1 MKKTKVE
8 QAQWILLILFTAVF
22 ALVNLARTG
31 LDDLWLDEVFTVRII
46 GQSIKDMLIMTA
58 KDVHPPLYY
67 FIVRIITDIFG
78 KNYMVFRAVS
88 FIPFMIT
95 CIYLLLYVK
104 KNKEYITGFL
114 FLFFISFTPN
124 AVLYN
129 NQIRM
134 YGFAALFCWLAYI
147 KLEHIIKSK
156 DGENSRKDY
165 LLFTLLS
172 VVAAYTHYYAL
183 ITIGFFFL
191 GLLIYSICEKNNIKL
206 TIICAIC
213 AALAYTP
220 WLIVLLQTMLRLT
233 SKGFWIPYIPSVATC
248 IKFLLPFCSKYY
260 KLIFVLVFG
269 YSIYY
274 SVNKRRKDDKEHFE
288 PDYAAII
295 GIMSVIMTI
304 VVGEVASYVLF
315 PCFLDRYI
323 YPAAV
328 VLWWIMSKKIGE
340 LKLKSIPNWLF
351 ALLCVIFMFISNITP
366 FLYAIKEDYR
376 LNQEFWDAKAY
387 IEGYDPDNTFIYTDQ
402 HILATEYYFPHYQS
416 SNIGDDCLMEDKTN
430 GRAIFILA
438 NQTID
443 QIKDSNDQKIDIIET
458 KDGVYQTKPV
468 KIYVT
473 EIN

>member
-8 QAQWILLILFTAVF
+8 QAQWILMILITSAF
-22 ALVNLARTG
+22 ALVNLARIG

-67 FIVRIITDIFG
+67 FIVRIITGIFG

-104 KNKEYITGFL
+104 KNKDYITGFL

-134 YGFAALFCWLAYI
+134 YGFAALFVWLAYI
-147 KLEHIIKSK
+147 ELDHIIGLDSNEKS
-156 DGENSRKDY
+156 RQHY
-165 LLFTLLS
+165 LLFTLFS
-172 VVAAYTHYYAL
+172 VAAAYTHYYAL
-183 ITIGFFFL
+183 VTIGFFFL
-191 GLLIYSICEKNNIKL
+191 GLLIYSICKRYNIKL
-206 TIICAIC
+206 TIICAVC
-213 AALAYTP
+213 AILAYTP

-233 SKGFWIPYIPSVATC
+233 SKGFWIPYIPSISTC
-248 IKFLLPFCSKYY
+248 VKFLLPFCNKYY
-260 KLIFVLVFG
+260 KLIFVMVFA
-269 YSIYY
+269 YALFY
-274 SVNKRRKDDKEHFE
+274 SVNRRRKDDKESFRV
-288 PDYAAII
+288 DYATVI
-295 GIMSVIMTI
+295 GITSVIMTI

-323 YPAAV
+323 YPAAI

-340 LKLKSIPNWLF
+340 IKIKRIPNWLF
-351 ALLCVIFMFISNITP
+351 SILCIIFMFISNITP
-366 FLYAIKEDYR
+366 FLYVIREDYR
-376 LNQEFWDAKAY
+376 LNQEFWEAKAY
-387 IEGYDPDNTFIYTDQ
+387 IEGYDPGSTFIYTDQ
-402 HILATEYYFPHYQS
+402 HILATEYYFPQFQS
-416 SNIGDDCLMEDKTN
+416 SNIGDDCLMEDKTE

-443 QIKDSNDQKIDIIET
+443 KIKDSNEETIDIIET
-458 KDGVYQTKPV
+458 VDGVYQTKPV

-473 EIN
+473 EIK

>member
-147 KLEHIIKSK
+147 ELDHIIKSNDVK
-156 DGENSRKDY
+156 SRRNY
-165 LLFTLLS
+165 LLFTLFS
-172 VVAAYTHYYAL
+172 VAAAYTHYYAL
-183 ITIGFFFL
+183 ITVGFFFL
-191 GLLIYSICEKNNIKL
+191 GLLIFSICKKNNIKL
-206 TIICAIC
+206 AIICSC
-213 AALAYTP
+213 TAALAYTP

-233 SKGFWIPYIPSVATC
+233 SKGFWIPYIPSVSTC
-248 IKFLLPFCSKYY
+248 IKFLLPFSSKYY
-260 KLIFVLVFG
+260 KLIFVLVFA
-269 YSIYY
+269 YSLFY
-274 SVNKRRKDDKEHFE
+274 SASKRKKEDGEKFSL
-288 PDYAAII
+288 DYSALI
-295 GIMSVIMTI
+295 GIMSAVMTV
-304 VVGEVASYVLF
+304 VVGEVASYILF

-328 VLWWIMSKKIGE
+328 VFWWITSKKIGE
-340 LKLKSIPNWLF
+340 LKLKYIPNWLF
-351 ALLCVIFMFISNITP
+351 CLFCVIFMIISNIKP
-366 FLYAIKEDYR
+366 FLYVIKEDYR
-376 LNQEFWDAKAY
+376 LNQEFWKAKAY
-387 IEGYDPDNTFIYTDQ
+387 IEGYNPETTFIYTDQ
-402 HILATEYYFPHYQS
+402 HILATEYYFPKYQS
-416 SNIGDDCLMEDKTN
+416 SNIGDDCLMEDKTQ

-443 QIKDSNDQKIDIIET
+443 QIIENNDQTIDILKTE
-458 KDGVYQTKPV
+458 DGVYQTKPV

-473 EIN
+473 EIE